1 MIKRFTELLTQT
13 VETQLSILQKKA
25 GIYKEEL
32 TADKESKKIDKD
44 NTTPYTGI
52 PAPVYLN
59 DDPWFG
65 PAPMPTENQKDY
77 MERETKIKQEQQKS
91 KSEETCESE
100 DIHAKMYEIATRNWT
115 TVVEPQG
122 GSENFQE
129 GPGGWH
135 SGIR

>member
-32 TADKESKKIDKD
+32 AIDKKSKKIDKD
-44 NTTPYTGI
+44 TTTPYTGI

-77 MERETKIKQEQQKS
+77 MEKETKIKQEQQKS

-115 TVVEPQG
+115 TVVEPV
-122 GSENFQE
+122 SYTHLTL
-129 GPGGWH
+129 PT
-135 SGIR
+135 ILLV